1 MSIPDFVDNLHVEPY
16 LIDSFGFSSYGI
28 RGKQYHTGYETPES
42 PGSPITPHKEFSY
55 SNITDE
61 MASKLERIGKAYD
74 SIEDFE
80 KNKDLE
86 NDAENVG
93 TMVAR
98 MKWYKV
104 YRTKYENIKV
114 FGYFWMILSDII
126 KIQAMLINQR
136 QPREISVF
144 IEEVF
149 IKGYLVLAYE
159 CWGERMFQEIG
170 MANSKLNIFDEI
182 EKSEIFIDMYKE
194 IAAIVSFINIMTTIY
209 VSTNGVNPRTITFFE
224 QIPKGA
230 DLTSIMNQCRELIM
244 IEDIFEMENELNQMA
259 YYLKH
264 LKRRLAEIAEMNN
277 VDVENKSEYLKA
289 LEKSYNWT
297 AVFENDANATN
308 SYNNTNDGNSFIKR
322 KNPELRKYYYEMYDR
337 EALMDLLNEL
347 KEEMRRE
354 ELKTKRI
361 NDLNKLKKFK
371 ESKIK

>member
-1 MSIPDFVDNLHVEPY
+1 MSTPDFVDNQHVEHVEPY
-16 LIDSFGFSSYGI
+16 IIENSGFSSYGI
-28 RGKQYHTGYETPES
+28 RGKQYDTGYETPES
-42 PGSPITPHKEFSY
+42 PSSPVTPHKEFSY
-55 SNITDE
+55 SNISDE
-61 MASKLERIGKAYD
+61 MASKLERIGKAYN

-80 KNKDLE
+80 KRKDLE

-104 YRTKYENIKV
+104 YRSKYENIKV

-136 QPREISVF
+136 QPKEINVF

-149 IKGYLVLAYE
+149 IKGYLV
-159 CWGERMFQEIG
+159 
-170 MANSKLNIFDEI
+170 
-182 EKSEIFIDMYKE
+182 
-194 IAAIVSFINIMTTIY
+194 FINIMTTIY
-209 VSTNGVNPRTITFFE
+209 VNTNGLNPRTITFFE

-244 IEDIFEMENELNQMA
+244 IEDTFEMENELNKMA
-259 YYLKH
+259 YYLKY
-264 LKRRLAEIAEMNN
+264 LKRRLAEVAEMNN

-289 LEKSYNWT
+289 LEKSYHWNYWNHWN
-297 AVFENDANATN
+297 AVFEYDINATS
-308 SYNNTNDGNSFIKR
+308 SYNNTNDGIKTSTNNSTNITNSHTNTKNSFTKR
-322 KNPELRKYYYEMYDR
+322 KNPELRKYYYEMYGK

-361 NDLNKLKKFK
+361 NDLNKLKKYK